1 MQQKNKWA
9 SKKKNLYGS
18 SLSKQP
24 LKLERE
30 YILARVY
37 RTTQGNGGGG
47 GRAAA
52 VRQETAGTKS
62 KTTPGTQLSSLHVQ
76 SSQTSHSDENDCSN
90 LKSKCP

>member
-47 GRAAA
+47 GEGSRRSARDGGNKIKNNPRNPTF
-52 VRQETAGTKS
+52 VLTRTVITDF
-62 KTTPGTQLSSLHVQ
+62 P
-76 SSQTSHSDENDCSN
+76 
-90 LKSKCP
+90 